1 MSCQS
6 GLVYYHGIAGSQ
18 RYFVLD
24 KGILVYGKSP
34 GDLARGKIHGSVD
47 VGLSVISTKSKRKR
61 LDIDAEEFIHHLKV
75 SETLAAVAVDSCLYS
90 VEVSTSSTQASE
102 FWGLLYGKPY

>member
-1 MSCQS
+1 M
-6 GLVYYHGIAGSQ
+6 Q

-34 GDLARGKIHGSVD
+34 GDLARGKVHGSVD

-75 SETLAAVAVDSCLYS
+75 SETLVFLAVDKRLYLYYNY
-90 VEVSTSSTQASE
+90 A
-102 FWGLLYGKPY
+102 LLYLHYM